1 MKRLLSALLLSALLP
16 ATALAAPDTKP
27 TPQMIAKAQAKKAGP
42 EAARLPVLCYHEI
55 APTATTP
62 LTTPVKDFA
71 LHMEHLRKE
80 GYTPVTLEEARL
92 FYWGAKKLP
101 GKPILITF
109 DDGYEGVY
117 KYAVPILQR
126 YKYKSVLFLV
136 VGRVGQ
142 AKPIAHLTW
151 DELKKMK
158 DSGLWE
164 FGSHTYDLHVYLRE
178 RLQMGGIY
186 PNQLLADLKKS
197 RAVLKKKLGVDCTSF
212 AWPYGRY
219 DEATIQLAARAG
231 FNMQFT
237 IDFGATKTYEGSIRV
252 KRYIMMEDDS
262 PIQTFKS
269 RLAMCQKGQN

>member
-1 MKRLLSALLLSALLP
+1 MKRLLSALLIAALIP
-16 ATALAAPDTKP
+16 ATTSFSAPDP
-27 TPQMIAKAQAKKAGP
+27 SASPQMVSKALSKKSGP
-42 EAARLPVLCYHEI
+42 AATRLPVLCYHEI

-80 GYTPVTLEEARL
+80 GYTPITLEEARL
-92 FYWGAKKLP
+92 FYWGSKRLP

-117 KYAVPILQR
+117 KYAVPILER
-126 YKYKSVLFLV
+126 YKFKSVLFLV

-142 AKPIAHLTW
+142 AKPIPHLTW

-164 FGSHTYDLHVYLRE
+164 FGSHTFNLHVYLRE
-178 RLQMGGIY
+178 RLQLGGVY
-186 PNQLLADLKKS
+186 PNQLVADLRKS
-197 RAVLKKKLGVDCTSF
+197 RVVLKKKLGVDATSF

-219 DEATIQLAARAG
+219 DEATIQLAAKAG

-237 IDFGATKTYEGSIRV
+237 IDFGATKAYEGANRV

-269 RLAMCQKGQN
+269 RLAMCEKG